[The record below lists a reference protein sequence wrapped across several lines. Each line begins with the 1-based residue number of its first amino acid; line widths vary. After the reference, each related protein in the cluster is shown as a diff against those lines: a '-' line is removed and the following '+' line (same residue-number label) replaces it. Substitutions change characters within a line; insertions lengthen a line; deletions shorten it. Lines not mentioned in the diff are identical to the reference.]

1 MERLPRSLGEAL
13 DDLENDDVLK
23 QAMGSELHQT
33 YLAVKRATWQDAM
46 STVTDWDV
54 DTYTRLY

>member
-1 MERLPRSLGEAL
+1 
-13 DDLENDDVLK
+13 
-23 QAMGSELHQT
+23 MGSELHQT